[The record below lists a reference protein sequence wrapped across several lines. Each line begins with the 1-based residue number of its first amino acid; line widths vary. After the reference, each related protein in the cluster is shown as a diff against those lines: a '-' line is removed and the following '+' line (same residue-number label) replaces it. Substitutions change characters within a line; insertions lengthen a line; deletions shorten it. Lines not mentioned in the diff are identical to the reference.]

1 MYPKLHEQVLS
12 MHNEFNGQSYLVIQ
26 NKSDFENDG
35 LLGLTIYNK
44 VKCCSKNYIKKK
56 TLIYKQTSIIK

>member
-12 MHNEFNGQSYLVIQ
+12 IHNEYNGQSYLVIQ

-35 LLGLTIYNK
+35 LLGSTVYNK
-44 VKCCSKNYIKKK
+44 VKCCSKK
-56 TLIYKQTSIIK
+56 